1 MATIPSGQKFHTVP
15 SNVQT
20 VERGSALANSQREIY
35 TMQDVADTVAAGL
48 PPSAPQMYIVIL
60 DQSGTNPPVATDIVT
75 DFDPTIINRNN
86 VGSYTFLFPAGTFTA
101 KTIATLTLQGSNPN
115 GAVGVAGLTLNWD
128 LDRIDI
134 VTKNPATGAAAD
146 GYLSGARLSIQVYE

>member
-1 MATIPSGQKFHTVP
+1 MATIPSGTKFIGLAPTY
-15 SNVQT
+15 QT
-20 VERGSALANSQREIY
+20 AERRSALINNESQPY
-35 TMQDVADTVAAGL
+35 TMQDIVDTVEGSL
-48 PPSAPQMYIVIL
+48 APQMYIVIL
-60 DQSGTNPPVATDIVT
+60 DQSGTNAPVATDIVT
-75 DFDPTIINRNN
+75 DFDPTTINRNN

-101 KTIATLTLQGSNPN
+101 KTIATINLQGSNPA
-115 GAVGVAGLTLNWD
+115 GVVGVAGLTLNWD

>member
-1 MATIPSGQKFHTVP
+1 MALIPSGTKFIGLAPTY
-15 SNVQT
+15 QT
-20 VERGSALANSQREIY
+20 VERRSALINNESQPY
-35 TMQDVADTVAAGL
+35 TMQDIIDTAGVSL
-48 PPSAPQMYIVIL
+48 APQMYIVVL

-75 DFDPTIINRNN
+75 DFDPTTINRNN

-101 KTIATLTLQGSNPN
+101 KTIATLTLQGSNP
-115 GAVGVAGLTLNWD
+115 ASPVGVAGLTLNWD